1 MHAIVARA
9 ALNEPQA
16 WADVAAYL
24 SKLPAAQFPETADG
38 EGVELGEAIFHE
50 QCASCHEE
58 DARGDDDGFAPS
70 LRDQHY
76 SYLVRQTRGL
86 GASHRLSVD
95 ADLVRFIDSLD
106 TDEITAVADYLSQLR
121 GPVGIEQSCATT
133 ANYAIERAR
142 LMNPINNIL
151 VIVDPTAELHPA
163 VAKAALLARRLNAR
177 LELYVCDTK
186 ASREVRLATHAGKRL
201 DQPMQV
207 NLKAF
212 VEDLAKP
219 IREHGLDVATE
230 VECADPL
237 PLHAALI
244 DRARRTTADL
254 IVKDTHHHSLGKRT
268 FMTNTDWEL
277 IRACQVPLLLTK
289 PNLWA
294 SAPRVCAAVDPGHA
308 NDKPAVLDNRI
319 VDYAALL
326 AKRLGGELH
335 LLHVY
340 LPTAIVAAAT
350 AGSPPMVMTVSAEDL
365 ACEADQKRA
374 LLQHLVAEYRVA
386 PSNVHLEVGGP
397 AAVLPRAAGE
407 LRADIMAM
415 GAISRSGFRRVF
427 IGSTAEDVLEG
438 LPCDAFIVRPPNFA
452 DDLPF

>member
-1 MHAIVARA
+1 
-9 ALNEPQA
+9 
-16 WADVAAYL
+16 
-24 SKLPAAQFPETADG
+24 
-38 EGVELGEAIFHE
+38 
-50 QCASCHEE
+50 
-58 DARGDDDGFAPS
+58 
-70 LRDQHY
+70 
-76 SYLVRQTRGL
+76 
-86 GASHRLSVD
+86 
-95 ADLVRFIDSLD
+95 
-106 TDEITAVADYLSQLR
+106 
-121 GPVGIEQSCATT
+121 
-133 ANYAIERAR
+133 
-142 LMNPINNIL
+142 MNPINNIL

-163 VAKAALLARRLNAR
+163 VGKAALLARTLNAR

-186 ASREVRLATHAGKRL
+186 ASREVRLATHAGKRV
-201 DQPMQV
+201 DQPLQV
-207 NLKAF
+207 NLKALL
-212 VEDLAKP
+212 EDLAKP
-219 IREHGLDVATE
+219 IRERGLDVTTE

-289 PNLWA
+289 PNFWA

-308 NDKPAVLDNRI
+308 NDKPAVLDYRI

-340 LPTAIVAAAT
+340 LPTAIVAAAA
-350 AGSPPMVMTVSAEDL
+350 AGSPPMAMTVSAEDL

-374 LLQHLVAEYRVA
+374 LIQDLVSEYRVA
-386 PSNVHLEVGGP
+386 PKNVHLEAGGP

-407 LRADIMAM
+407 LRADIMVM